1 MQLTLLIVTSLHVL
15 SAVFWAGT
23 AFAVARLGGTGG
35 ERLFGPQMG
44 AAVIVVL
51 TGGYLWKTLHE
62 GALGP
67 MERFLG
73 IGVGASLLALILQAA
88 IIAPKLRKLS
98 GDAKGVAS
106 ARSAIVI
113 GNRLAAV
120 CLALAAITMAGARYA

>member
-15 SAVFWAGT
+15 TAIFWAGT
-23 AFAVARLGGTGG
+23 AFVVARLGGTGG
-35 ERLFGPQMG
+35 ERLFRPQMG

-51 TGGYLWKTLHE
+51 SGGYLWKTLHE
-62 GALGP
+62 GSIGP

-73 IGVGASLLALILQAA
+73 VGVAASLLALILQAA
-88 IIAPKLRKLS
+88 IIAPKLRKLA
-98 GDAKGVAS
+98 GDARAVAS

-120 CLALAAITMAGARYA
+120 CLAIAAISMAGARYA